1 MTGGLIQISTFGNQD
16 IMLTGNPEITF
27 FNVIYRRYTNFGVKF
42 VETSFDNN
50 IDFNKTSSLLIPK
63 VVDFLSNIILKI
75 KLPAIN
81 LNQQLISDDSTT
93 NIEQITSYYNY
104 LVYFKD
110 RLTFVVNN
118 FFNTNYST
126 QSYISELNK
135 YILKHISFDQYLQY
149 FYTVDYLYNII
160 DIDKSSSSYF
170 RSSGSNFKSS
180 SSYYKNCSL
189 YALSEDTTYLIF
201 TYINYSNSEL
211 PYSIFS
217 NVIYENLK
225 GIDEFNKIVYDSFI
239 NKSSNIETKKLGWIK
254 KIGIYLFNSIDLYIG
269 SNPINQL
276 SPDYINIF
284 GEVKYQNTE
293 LYNNIIGSNL
303 DTPSQYK
310 DEQYLYLPVPAWF
323 TQNYGMAFP
332 LISLQYNDMEL
343 RIKTKKIENC
353 LTGDVDA
360 LYEDIIN
367 NYNNIFLS
375 QLEITAIFE
384 YVYLDNVERKKFAQ
398 SSHEYLITQV
408 QYNYFNNFNNGSSN
422 FNLDINFY
430 HCAKD
435 MFWFVKKDDKV
446 VLGED
451 KSVYISNSSIILN
464 GTDLINQEYKY
475 FNYLHPYTHYKS
487 TPSHGVNV
495 YSFSLNPLETQP
507 SGSCN
512 FSRIPKTS
520 LNVVLN
526 KDITIENDSLNLTV
540 IVVNYN
546 ILRIIGGIS
555 GLAYTY

>member
-50 IDFNKTSSLLIPK
+50 VDFNKTSSLLIPK
-63 VVDFLSNIILKI
+63 VGDLLSNVILKI
-75 KLPAIN
+75 KLPAFN
-81 LNQQLISDDSTT
+81 LNPRETMGNSSNGSNFNQQIS
-93 NIEQITSYYNY
+93 SYYDY
-104 LVYFKD
+104 LIYFKD
-110 RLTFVVNN
+110 RLTFVINN

-126 QSYISELNK
+126 VSYIDELRN
-135 YILKHISFDQYLQY
+135 YILNNIPFDQYVQY
-149 FYTVDYLYNII
+149 FYTVDYFYTVGAVGAIGAV
-160 DIDKSSSSYF
+160 DEV
-170 RSSGSNFKSS
+170 SNSQA
-180 SSYYKNCSL
+180 YYKNCSL
-189 YALSEDTTYLIF
+189 FKLSDDKTSLIF
-201 TYINYSNSEL
+201 IYDQYTNFDL
-211 PYSIFS
+211 PYAIFS

-225 GIDEFNKIVYDSFI
+225 GIDEFNKIVYNNLIDK
-239 NKSSNIETKKLGWIK
+239 NKYDDIEIRKLGWIN

-276 SPDYINIF
+276 TPDYINIF
-284 GEVKYQNTE
+284 GELKYQNIG
-293 LYNNIIGSNL
+293 LYNNIIGTNL
-303 DTPSQYK
+303 NTPTYYK
-310 DEQYLYLPVPAWF
+310 DEQYLYLPVPMWF
-323 TQNYGMAFP
+323 TQNYGLAFP

-384 YVYLDNVERKKFAQ
+384 YIYLDNVERKKFAQ

-422 FNLDINFY
+422 FNLDINFF

-435 MFWFVKKDDKV
+435 MFWFVKDEKGNDNKRI
-446 VLGED
+446 
-451 KSVYISNSSIILN
+451 YITNSSIILN

-475 FNYLHPYTHYKS
+475 FNYLHPYSHYKS
-487 TPSHGVNV
+487 TPAPGINV

-526 KDITIENDSLNLTV
+526 KDIDIENDSLNLTV

-546 ILRIIGGIS
+546 ILRVIGGIS

>member
-27 FNVIYRRYTNFGVKF
+27 FNVIYRRYTNFGIKF

-63 VVDFLSNIILKI
+63 VGDLLSNIILKI

-81 LNQQLISDDSTT
+81 LNQLETNLNQQANSSIS
-93 NIEQITSYYNY
+93 SYYDY
-104 LVYFKD
+104 LIYFKD
-110 RLTFVVNN
+110 RLTFVINN

-126 QSYISELNK
+126 ISYIDELRN
-135 YILKHISFDQYLQY
+135 YILNNIPFDQYVQY
-149 FYTVDYLYNII
+149 FYTVDYFYTI
-160 DIDKSSSSYF
+160 DGYTVD
-170 RSSGSNFKSS
+170 GNTVNGNTVNGNTVNGDGNGA
-180 SSYYKNCSL
+180 YYKNCSL
-189 YALSEDTTYLIF
+189 FKLSDDKTSLIF
-201 TYINYSNSEL
+201 IYDQYTNFDL
-211 PYSIFS
+211 PYAIFS

-225 GIDEFNKIVYDSFI
+225 GIEEFNKIVYNNFI
-239 NKSSNIETKKLGWIK
+239 NKIKNDSIETRKLGWIN

-276 SPDYINIF
+276 TPDYINIF
-284 GEVKYQNTE
+284 GELKYQNTG
-293 LYNNIIGSNL
+293 LYNNIIGANL
-303 DTPSQYK
+303 DTPTQYK
-310 DEQYLYLPVPAWF
+310 DEQYLYLPVPMWF
-323 TQNYGMAFP
+323 TQNYGLAFP

-353 LTGDVDA
+353 LTGDVDE

-384 YVYLDNVERKKFAQ
+384 YIYLDNMERKKFAQ

-408 QYNYFNNFNNGSSN
+408 QYNYFNKFNNGSNNIN
-422 FNLDINFY
+422 FDINFY

-435 MFWFVKKDDKV
+435 MFWFVKG
-446 VLGED
+446 GED
-451 KSVYISNSSIILN
+451 KRVYITNSSIILN

-487 TPSHGVNV
+487 TPSLGINV

-526 KDITIENDSLNLTV
+526 KDISIENDSLDLTV

>member
-1 MTGGLIQISTFGNQD
+1 LSND
-16 IMLTGNPEITF
+16 
-27 FNVIYRRYTNFGVKF
+27 
-42 VETSFDNN
+42 
-50 IDFNKTSSLLIPK
+50 KTS
-63 VVDFLSNIILKI
+63 
-75 KLPAIN
+75 
-81 LNQQLISDDSTT
+81 
-93 NIEQITSYYNY
+93 
-104 LVYFKD
+104 
-110 RLTFVVNN
+110 
-118 FFNTNYST
+118 
-126 QSYISELNK
+126 
-135 YILKHISFDQYLQY
+135 
-149 FYTVDYLYNII
+149 
-160 DIDKSSSSYF
+160 
-170 RSSGSNFKSS
+170 
-180 SSYYKNCSL
+180 
-189 YALSEDTTYLIF
+189 LIF
-201 TYINYSNSEL
+201 IYDLYPRYNL
-211 PYSIFS
+211 QYSIFS

-225 GIDEFNKIVYDSFI
+225 GIEEFNKIVYNNYVNQSEI
-239 NKSSNIETKKLGWIK
+239 GNIEQKKLGWID

-276 SPDYINIF
+276 TPDYINIF
-284 GEVKYQNTE
+284 GELKYQNTE

-303 DTPSQYK
+303 YTPTLYK
-310 DEQYLYLPVPAWF
+310 DEQYLYLPVPFWF
-323 TQNYGMAFP
+323 TQNYGLAFP

-353 LTGDVDA
+353 LTGNVDE

-367 NYNNIFLS
+367 NYNNIFSS

-384 YVYLDNVERKKFAQ
+384 YIYLDNVERKKFAQ

-422 FNLDINFY
+422 INLDINFY

-435 MFWFVKKDDKV
+435 MFWFVKNNGNKDKQ
-446 VLGED
+446 
-451 KSVYISNSSIILN
+451 VYITNSSIILN

-475 FNYLHPYTHYKS
+475 FNYLHPYIHYKS
-487 TPSHGVNV
+487 TPSLGINV

-526 KDITIENDSLNLTV
+526 KDIPIENDTLDLTV

>member
-50 IDFNKTSSLLIPK
+50 IDFNKTSSLTIPK
-63 VVDFLSNIILKI
+63 VGDLLSNIILKI

-81 LNQQLISDDSTT
+81 LTQQTIKNEND
-93 NIEQITSYYNY
+93 IEQITSYYNY

-160 DIDKSSSSYF
+160 DIDKSSSSY
-170 RSSGSNFKSS
+170 
-180 SSYYKNCSL
+180 YKNCSL

-225 GIDEFNKIVYDSFI
+225 GIEEFNKIVYDSFI
-239 NKSSNIETKKLGWIK
+239 NKSNNDSIINKSKKLGWIK

-284 GEVKYQNTE
+284 GELKYQNTE

-323 TQNYGMAFP
+323 TQNYGLPFP
-332 LISLQYNDMEL
+332 LISLQYNDIEL

-353 LTGDVDA
+353 LTGDVDD

>member
-63 VVDFLSNIILKI
+63 VGDLLSNIILKI

-81 LNQQLISDDSTT
+81 LNQQLISDDFTT
-93 NIEQITSYYNY
+93 NIDQTTSYYNY

-170 RSSGSNFKSS
+170 RSS

-189 YALSEDTTYLIF
+189 YVLSEDTTSLIF
-201 TYINYSNSEL
+201 TYINYNNFEL

-225 GIDEFNKIVYDSFI
+225 GIEEFNKIVYDSFI

-276 SPDYINIF
+276 TSDYINIF
-284 GEVKYQNTE
+284 GELKYQNTE

-384 YVYLDNVERKKFAQ
+384 YAYLDNVERKKFAQ

-408 QYNYFNNFNNGSSN
+408 QYNYFNNFNNGGSN

-435 MFWFVKKDDKV
+435 MFWFVKKDEKV
-446 VLGED
+446 VLGQENN
-451 KSVYISNSSIILN
+451 VYLTNSSIILN

-487 TPSHGVNV
+487 TPSLGVNV

>member
-27 FNVIYRRYTNFGVKF
+27 FNVIYRRYTNFGIKF

-63 VVDFLSNIILKI
+63 NGDLLSNIILKI
-75 KLPAIN
+75 KLPAFN
-81 LNQQLISDDSTT
+81 LNKIGNQIRN
-93 NIEQITSYYNY
+93 NIIQSGSYYDY
-104 LVYFKD
+104 LIYFKD
-110 RLTFVVNN
+110 RLTFIVNN
-118 FFNTNYST
+118 FFNTDYST
-126 QSYISELNK
+126 IAYMDELRD
-135 YILKHISFDQYLQY
+135 YILNNITFDQYVQY
-149 FYTVDYLYNII
+149 FYTVTYLYNLLSGV
-160 DIDKSSSSYF
+160 DKD
-170 RSSGSNFKSS
+170 NEA
-180 SSYYKNCSL
+180 YYKNCSL
-189 YALSEDTTYLIF
+189 FKLNTDGTDLI
-201 TYINYSNSEL
+201 YIYDEYSNNDL
-211 PYSIFS
+211 PYSIFN

-225 GIDEFNKIVYDSFI
+225 GIENFNKIVY
-239 NKSSNIETKKLGWIK
+239 NKIIYNVDGNSNLLKLGWIN

-276 SPDYINIF
+276 TPDYINIF
-284 GEVKYQNTE
+284 GELKYQNTG
-293 LYNNIIGSNL
+293 LYNNIIGNDL
-303 DTPSQYK
+303 YVPSQYK

-332 LISLQYNDMEL
+332 LVSLQYNDIEL
-343 RIKTKKIENC
+343 RIKTKKLEEC
-353 LTGDVDA
+353 LTGNVDE

-367 NYNNIFLS
+367 NYSNIFLS

-384 YVYLDNVERKKFAQ
+384 YIYLDNVERRKFAQ

-422 FNLDINFY
+422 INLDINFF

-435 MFWFVKKDDKV
+435 MMWFVKKDNTDTSIMAIKAYNKYSN
-446 VLGED
+446 D
-451 KSVYISNSSIILN
+451 NNVYLTNSSIILN

-475 FNYLHPYTHYKS
+475 FNFLHPYNYYKS
-487 TPSHGVNV
+487 TPSLGVNV
-495 YSFSLNPLETQP
+495 YSFALNPLETQP

-526 KDITIENDSLNLTV
+526 KNINIEDDSLNLTV
-540 IVVNYN
+540 IVINYN

>member
-50 IDFNKTSSLLIPK
+50 VDFNKTSSLLIPK
-63 VVDFLSNIILKI
+63 VGDLLSNVILKI

-81 LNQQLISDDSTT
+81 LGQQLISDDSTT
-93 NIEQITSYYNY
+93 NTEKIGSYYDY
-104 LVYFKD
+104 LIYFKD
-110 RLTFVVNN
+110 RLTLVVNN

-126 QSYISELNK
+126 VSYIDELRN
-135 YILKHISFDQYLQY
+135 YILNNISFDQYIQY
-149 FYTVDYLYNII
+149 FYTVDYLYPIVN
-160 DIDKSSSSYF
+160 
-170 RSSGSNFKSS
+170 GVNGVNGVNTGNGGT
-180 SSYYKNCSL
+180 YYKNCSL
-189 YALSEDTTYLIF
+189 FKLSNDKTSLVFIYDL
-201 TYINYSNSEL
+201 YPRYNL
-211 PYSIFS
+211 QYSIFS

-225 GIDEFNKIVYDSFI
+225 GIEEFNRIVYDSYI
-239 NKSSNIETKKLGWIK
+239 NKSKIGNNIQQKKLGWID

-276 SPDYINIF
+276 TPDYINIF
-284 GEVKYQNTE
+284 GELKYQNTE
-293 LYNNIIGSNL
+293 LYNNIIGGNL
-303 DTPSQYK
+303 YTPTSYK
-310 DEQYLYLPVPAWF
+310 DEQYLYVPIPMWF

-353 LTGDVDA
+353 LTGNVDD

-367 NYNNIFLS
+367 NYNNIFSS

-384 YVYLDNVERKKFAQ
+384 YIYLDNIERKKFAQ

-408 QYNYFNNFNNGSSN
+408 QYNYFNNFNNGSNNIN
-422 FNLDINFY
+422 FDINFY

-435 MFWFVKKDDKV
+435 MFWFVKNGSNNDKQ
-446 VLGED
+446 
-451 KSVYISNSSIILN
+451 VYITNSSIILN
-464 GTDLINQEYKY
+464 GTNLINQEYKY
-475 FNYLHPYTHYKS
+475 FNYLHPYIHYKS
-487 TPSHGVNV
+487 TPSLGINV

-526 KDITIENDSLNLTV
+526 KDITIENDTLDLTV

>member
-27 FNVIYRRYTNFGVKF
+27 FNVIYRRYTNFGIKF

-63 VVDFLSNIILKI
+63 VGDLLSNIILKI

-81 LNQQLISDDSTT
+81 LNQLETNLNQQANSSIS
-93 NIEQITSYYNY
+93 SYYDY
-104 LVYFKD
+104 LIYFKD
-110 RLTFVVNN
+110 RLTFVINN

-126 QSYISELNK
+126 ISYIDELRN
-135 YILKHISFDQYLQY
+135 YILNNIPFDQYVQY
-149 FYTVDYLYNII
+149 FYTVDYFYTI
-160 DIDKSSSSYF
+160 DGYTVNNTVNGNMVNGNGD
-170 RSSGSNFKSS
+170 GA
-180 SSYYKNCSL
+180 YYKNCSL
-189 YALSEDTTYLIF
+189 FKLSNDKTSLIF
-201 TYINYSNSEL
+201 IYDQYTNFDL
-211 PYSIFS
+211 PYAIFS

-225 GIDEFNKIVYDSFI
+225 GIEEFNKIVYNNFI
-239 NKSSNIETKKLGWIK
+239 NKIKNDSIETRKLGWIN

-276 SPDYINIF
+276 TPDYINIF
-284 GEVKYQNTE
+284 GELKYQNTG
-293 LYNNIIGSNL
+293 LYNNIIGANL
-303 DTPSQYK
+303 DTPTQYK
-310 DEQYLYLPVPAWF
+310 DEQYLYLPVPMWF
-323 TQNYGMAFP
+323 TQNYGLAFP

-353 LTGDVDA
+353 LTGDVDE

-384 YVYLDNVERKKFAQ
+384 YIYLDNMERKKFAQ

-408 QYNYFNNFNNGSSN
+408 QYNYFNKFNNGSNNIN
-422 FNLDINFY
+422 FDINFY

-435 MFWFVKKDDKV
+435 MFWFVKG
-446 VLGED
+446 GED
-451 KSVYISNSSIILN
+451 KRVYITNSSIILN

-487 TPSHGVNV
+487 TPSLGINV

-526 KDITIENDSLNLTV
+526 KDITIENESLDLTV

>member
-50 IDFNKTSSLLIPK
+50 VDFNKTSSLLIPK
-63 VVDFLSNIILKI
+63 VGDLLSNIILKI

-81 LNQQLISDDSTT
+81 LTQQTT
-93 NIEQITSYYNY
+93 NTEKIGSYYDY
-104 LVYFKD
+104 LIYFKD
-110 RLTFVVNN
+110 RLTLVVNN
-118 FFNTNYST
+118 FFNTSYST
-126 QSYISELNK
+126 VSYIDELRN
-135 YILKHISFDQYLQY
+135 YILNNISFDEYIQY
-149 FYTVDYLYNII
+149 FYTVDYLYPLLNTGI
-160 DIDKSSSSYF
+160 
-170 RSSGSNFKSS
+170 GGGGT
-180 SSYYKNCSL
+180 YYKNCSL
-189 YALSEDTTYLIF
+189 FKLSNDKTSLVFIY
-201 TYINYSNSEL
+201 EL
-211 PYSIFS
+211 FPRYNLQYNIFS
-217 NVIYENLK
+217 SVIYENLK
-225 GIDEFNKIVYDSFI
+225 GIEEFNKIVYDSYV
-239 NKSSNIETKKLGWIK
+239 NQDKNIEQKKLGWID

-276 SPDYINIF
+276 TPDYINIF
-284 GEVKYQNTE
+284 GELKYQNTE

-303 DTPSQYK
+303 YTPTTYK
-310 DEQYLYLPVPAWF
+310 DEQYLYLPVPMWF

-353 LTGDVDA
+353 LTGNVDD

-367 NYNNIFLS
+367 NYNNIFS
-375 QLEITAIFE
+375 SELEITAIFE
-384 YVYLDNVERKKFAQ
+384 YIYLDNVERKKFAQ

-408 QYNYFNNFNNGSSN
+408 QYNYFNNFNNGGNN

-435 MFWFVKKDDKV
+435 MFWFVKNGSNKDKQ
-446 VLGED
+446 
-451 KSVYISNSSIILN
+451 VYITNSSIILN
-464 GTDLINQEYKY
+464 GTNLINQEYKY
-475 FNYLHPYTHYKS
+475 YNYLHPYVHYKS
-487 TPSHGVNV
+487 TPSLGINV

-526 KDITIENDSLNLTV
+526 KDIAIEDDTLDLTV